1 MSQERL
7 QRVIARAGI
16 ASRRAAEQL
25 IASGRVRVNGALI
38 KTLGTKVSASDKVE
52 VDGRRIVAEA
62 ATYLVLNKPRG
73 VVSTV
78 RDPEGRTTV
87 RDLLGDVTER
97 IFPVGR
103 LDYHTSGVLLLT
115 NDGEFCDALL
125 HPKGGA
131 HKAYVVKV
139 AGEMGEGDRA
149 KWASGVPIESG
160 TTAPAEVRILRHERG
175 KTWLEVTLAEGKNQ
189 QIRRMGEATG
199 FPVMRLS
206 RTSFAG
212 ITSDGLKPGA
222 YRSLTTDELQAL
234 RERFGVPRR
243 LPRPRMAQLE
253 DLGKG
258 DRLRALQPNR
268 HKVEP
273 AHGQKTSG
281 HRVRSDARPRSEADS
296 AISGARQEHRRHR
309 SGLTPRAAA
318 SRRRTGG

>member
-25 IASGRVRVNGALI
+25 IANGRVRVNGVLI
-38 KTLGTKVSASDKVE
+38 KTMGTKVSASDKVE
-52 VDGRRIVAEA
+52 VDGRRIVAQTS
-62 ATYLVLNKPRG
+62 TYLVLNKPRG

-87 RDLLGDVTER
+87 RDLLGSVSER

-115 NDGEFCDALL
+115 NDGDFCDALL
-125 HPKGGA
+125 HPKRRVP
-131 HKAYVVKV
+131 KVYVVKV
-139 AGEMGEGDRA
+139 AGEMREMDLKRWADGVAIEG
-149 KWASGVPIESG
+149 G
-160 TTAPAEVRILRHERG
+160 TTAPADVHFLRHERG

-212 ITSDGLKPGA
+212 ITSEGLKPGA
-222 YRSLTTDELQAL
+222 HRPLTAEELQSLREDFGALKGRRAPKASGPGMPRSRITDEAS
-234 RERFGVPRR
+234 RR
-243 LPRPRMAQLE
+243 TGRRPLGQTTSGNTRRPRP
-253 DLGKG
+253 
-258 DRLRALQPNR
+258 
-268 HKVEP
+268 
-273 AHGQKTSG
+273 T
-281 HRVRSDARPRSEADS
+281 
-296 AISGARQEHRRHR
+296 
-309 SGLTPRAAA
+309 GLTPRAAA
-318 SRRRTGG
+318 STRRTGG